1 MGRLRLTEVLLA
13 LSIPVCGAAWAQA
26 PDANQPNEWKR
37 ATTTHR
43 PAAYPKVGSDGGGLV
58 PVQCAKRAENA
69 GADRGRQ

>member
-43 PAAYPKVGSDGGGLV
+43 PAAYPKVGSDGGGWFQFNV
-58 PVQCAKRAENA
+58 PNA
-69 GADRGRQ
+69 QKDRKSVV